1 MVLYAGMAL
10 PGGIC
15 FWSYCR
21 GSLIS
26 WVSMA
31 PQTTAALIRDLKN
44 SRDAVRETLAG
55 ISEEDARKSPGTGRW
70 SALEC
75 VEHLTIAEEAMLG
88 RLKNGE
94 ALAEPIHLPEREARM
109 AASVAGRAKPVQAPP
124 AARHGALRIAGG
136 RDRGFCNRARAQ
148 RRIRRSGAQSALASG
163 HASLLR
169 TDLRLRIGGRHGL
182 TFASA
187 RLTDSRDSRT
197 D

>member
-1 MVLYAGMAL
+1 
-10 PGGIC
+10 
-15 FWSYCR
+15 
-21 GSLIS
+21 
-26 WVSMA
+26 MA

-124 AARHGALRIAGG
+124 AAAPTG
-136 RDRGFCNRARAQ
+136 RF
-148 RRIRRSGAQSALASG
+148 
-163 HASLLR
+163 ASLADAIEGFVIARGRSVEFVEAAPNLR
-169 TDLRLRIGGRHGL
+169 SLQVTHPFFGPISGYELAAVMASHSLRHALQIREIRGQIERHE
-182 TFASA
+182 
-187 RLTDSRDSRT
+187 
-197 D
+197 